1 MAEKIEQMNQ
11 EINQMYDQ
19 SNDIDIGLLFRK
31 IMFRWRF
38 ILSVVFIV
46 SVIVAAFLSVKIITN
61 PPTKEYSKVLQ
72 FNFPGASNGVF
83 PSGQQFVPGDIL
95 IPKVLDIV
103 YEINKVASMGISK
116 ETFST
121 GFSASPYAPN
131 INYIEKKFNSLLVNK
146 KLSRPEIIDI
156 EEKYLK
162 ELNAAQS
169 KFVKISFVDRQL
181 FGFDLILI
189 DKILSDIPKEWSK
202 IAINDLGVLNLKLVS
217 GKLYEEEA
225 IEHFEYVKMLSYMRK
240 SSFDLK
246 KALVIVNED
255 EIGGTIRDPES
266 GKTVGDL
273 QLELEN
279 LQQFEIEPLFSVV
292 SSLGITKSQ
301 FEAKLYMRNAIVDLE
316 DKRNLLIN
324 RQKGYQSILTEY
336 VEMSNSKN
344 VMAKSGQTE
353 AGGYSQF
360 NGDYFDR
367 VTALVEDKSDVKYKQ
382 DIFNQRLAVLL
393 TIEDLESQ
401 LLRLKRALEHVGKNV
416 EHLDESGKLLY
427 VKRIADVSGVLK
439 GLVNQYERL
448 LVSRNAQILGRSA
461 SLYKLVSSGVT
472 VKSGLSARVKMLI
485 LMSILASIISLMFA
499 VTVAIVMKLPENKS
513 ARI

>member
-1 MAEKIEQMNQ
+1 
-11 EINQMYDQ
+11 
-19 SNDIDIGLLFRK
+19 
-31 IMFRWRF
+31 
-38 ILSVVFIV
+38 
-46 SVIVAAFLSVKIITN
+46 
-61 PPTKEYSKVLQ
+61 
-72 FNFPGASNGVF
+72 
-83 PSGQQFVPGDIL
+83 
-95 IPKVLDIV
+95 
-103 YEINKVASMGISK
+103 
-116 ETFST
+116 
-121 GFSASPYAPN
+121 
-131 INYIEKKFNSLLVNK
+131 
-146 KLSRPEIIDI
+146 
-156 EEKYLK
+156 
-162 ELNAAQS
+162 
-169 KFVKISFVDRQL
+169 
-181 FGFDLILI
+181 
-189 DKILSDIPKEWSK
+189 
-202 IAINDLGVLNLKLVS
+202 
-217 GKLYEEEA
+217 
-225 IEHFEYVKMLSYMRK
+225 
-240 SSFDLK
+240 
-246 KALVIVNED
+246 
-255 EIGGTIRDPES
+255 
-266 GKTVGDL
+266 
-273 QLELEN
+273 
-279 LQQFEIEPLFSVV
+279 
-292 SSLGITKSQ
+292 
-301 FEAKLYMRNAIVDLE
+301 
-316 DKRNLLIN
+316 
-324 RQKGYQSILTEY
+324 QSILTEY